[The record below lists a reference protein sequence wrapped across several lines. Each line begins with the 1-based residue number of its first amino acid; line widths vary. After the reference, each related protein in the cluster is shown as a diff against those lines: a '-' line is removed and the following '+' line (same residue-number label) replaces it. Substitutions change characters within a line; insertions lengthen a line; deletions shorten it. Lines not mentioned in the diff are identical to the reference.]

1 METNNRDYQIFL
13 LHSNGNQSFHAW
25 FTYEEAEKRV
35 TKLMDEDPK
44 ISCYEILLDNK
55 TVAQGVQAVSE

>member
-1 METNNRDYQIFL
+1 MESNIRDYQFFL

-25 FTYEEAEKRV
+25 FTYEEAEKRAK
-35 TKLMDEDPK
+35 KLMAEDLK